1 MQRGFVVLAGVV
13 SSLVLIFSC
22 ISLNAARFYSEFEGN
37 EDMLLKTSSSIV
49 WRDRT
54 SPFTLNNS
62 HLIKEL
68 K

>member
-1 MQRGFVVLAGVV
+1 MQRGFVILAGIV

-22 ISLNAARFYSEFEGN
+22 ISLNAARFYSEFEGD
-37 EDMLLKTSSSIV
+37 EDTLLKTSSSIV

-54 SPFTLNNS
+54 SHFTLNNS
-62 HLIKEL
+62 RLSKEL